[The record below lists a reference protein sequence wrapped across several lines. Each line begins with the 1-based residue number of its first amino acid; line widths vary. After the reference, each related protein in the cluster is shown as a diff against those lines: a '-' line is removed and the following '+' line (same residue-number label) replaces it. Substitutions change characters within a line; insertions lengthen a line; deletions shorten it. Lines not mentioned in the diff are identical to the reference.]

1 MGLLANGFRDKS
13 GVYQTFGATASNN
26 AYPSVLAANYARTGA
41 IRNLTAGQG
50 ITDELVGLPYG
61 NRHPSAWMMPQKG
74 GALAARNTITGEGDA
89 SITMA
94 SGVNGEASLTGAGD
108 LTGTGALIVSLVAAL
123 TGSGTIT
130 NASAIAFLQLAAS
143 LAGAGDLA
151 GAATAIGHAA
161 AALQGDGDASGTAT
175 ALGTLA
181 ASIVVTGTGLSTA
194 NVGAAVWAQ
203 VIEAGYTAEQIL
215 RGLAAIGMGAATGLD
230 GGDPQ
235 FTGLDG
241 TTTRVDGALS
251 GGTRTIDTLDLD

>member
-1 MGLLANGFRDKS
+1 MGLLANGFRDSS

-26 AYPSVLAANYARTGA
+26 AYPSARMANYARTGA

-50 ITDELVGLPYG
+50 ITDDKVGLPSG

-203 VIEAGYTAEQIL
+203 VIEAGFTAEQIL
-215 RGLAAIGMGAATGLD
+215 RVLAAFAAGDGADLE
-230 GGDPQ
+230 GGNPE

-241 TTTRVDGALS
+241 ATTRIAGTYSA
-251 GGTRTIDTLDLD
+251 GTRNVTSVNGS